1 MVYEASKKRKSRFD
15 KFGLDLMRKG
25 QIKMIVI
32 VTSKIVGV
40 DDESLITSECLI
52 FIQLKLAGNLKSSAM
67 I

>member
-1 MVYEASKKRKSRFD
+1 MKLAKKRKSRFD

-40 DDESLITSECLI
+40 DDESLGS
-52 FIQLKLAGNLKSSAM
+52 
-67 I
+67 

>member
-1 MVYEASKKRKSRFD
+1 
-15 KFGLDLMRKG
+15 
-25 QIKMIVI
+25 MIVI